1 MSAFIECEGR
11 GMVVIDFTFK
21 EMLDKLLNGEL
32 HSYCYQCGACV
43 GDCPAAKYSKQF
55 NPRKIMLMAV
65 MGMKERLVCKDSIIW
80 ECTNCYNCYER
91 CPQDVRPVEV
101 IVALK
106 NMITE
111 AGLEPE
117 EVKQI
122 VDSVKKKGRTVDISD
137 LVNRRRKEL
146 GLEPLKEIPIEHI
159 RKVFLNHQEEKDK

>member
-1 MSAFIECEGR
+1 
-11 GMVVIDFTFK
+11 MVVIDFTFK
-21 EMLDKLLNGEL
+21 EKLDRLIGGEL

-55 NPRKIMLMAV
+55 NPRKIMLMAQ
-65 MGMKERLVCKDSIIW
+65 MGMKEKLVCKDSIVW

-111 AGLEPE
+111 EGLEPDD
-117 EVKQI
+117 VKKI
-122 VDSVKKKGRTVDISD
+122 VDSVKKNGRTVDISN
-137 LVNRRRKEL
+137 LVNRRRTEL
-146 GLEPLKEIPIEHI
+146 GLKPLEEIPLELIKKI
-159 RKVFLNHQEEKDK
+159 FSDYPEEKDK